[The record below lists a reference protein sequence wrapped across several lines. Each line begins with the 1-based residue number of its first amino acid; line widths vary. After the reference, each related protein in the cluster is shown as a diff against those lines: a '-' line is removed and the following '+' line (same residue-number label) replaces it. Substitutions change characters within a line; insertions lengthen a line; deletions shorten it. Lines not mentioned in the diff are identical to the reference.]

1 MQKLFDILYLSR
13 QKEVSNMS
21 MGSRI
26 LEARTRKGLTQEA
39 LAEKIGVTK
48 GAVANY
54 ENSVSFP
61 KIDILFKLFEVLEVD
76 ANYLYQDYVNFT
88 DNSKLSDEE
97 IDLIIDY
104 RNITQNG
111 KRMVRTVL
119 NEELRRKDDEGCP
132 PSKPVSM
139 IVNTFF

>member
-1 MQKLFDILYLSR
+1 
-13 QKEVSNMS
+13 MS

-61 KIDILFKLFEVLEVD
+61 KIDILFKLFGVLI
-76 ANYLYQDYVNFT
+76 
-88 DNSKLSDEE
+88 S
-97 IDLIIDY
+97 
-104 RNITQNG
+104 
-111 KRMVRTVL
+111 
-119 NEELRRKDDEGCP
+119 
-132 PSKPVSM
+132 
-139 IVNTFF
+139 